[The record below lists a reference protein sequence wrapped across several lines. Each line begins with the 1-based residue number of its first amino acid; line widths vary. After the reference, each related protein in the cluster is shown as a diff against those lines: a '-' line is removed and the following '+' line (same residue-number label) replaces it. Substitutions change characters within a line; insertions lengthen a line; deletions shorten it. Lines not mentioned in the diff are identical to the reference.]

1 MHRKPLAALAAALS
15 ALAVASIAFA
25 HGGAPSS
32 FQATSATFTAD
43 TVSAV
48 RSSSC
53 TGADGTYV
61 RTRAKYTGTSTSS
74 DSRLDGALEVRAN
87 TVYNTTTKLGVV
99 GGSFRV
105 KTEDGRTVG
114 TFRAVDSDG
123 SLAGF
128 AQGGSRKAR
137 ATLLANLSAT
147 FDPAS
152 GFSDGKL
159 GKGSASDTAVFVSGR
174 CKRGSSGPSGP
185 TGVAGVSSAGKSHKA
200 GKHGKHRR
208 RR

>member
-15 ALAVASIAFA
+15 VLALAGIAFA
-25 HGGAPSS
+25 HGGSPSS
-32 FQATSATFTAD
+32 FQATSATFTAG
-43 TVSAV
+43 AAGAAK
-48 RSSSC
+48 SSSC

-61 RTRAKYTGTSTSS
+61 RTRARYTGTSTSS
-74 DSRLDGALEVRAN
+74 DARLDGALEVRAS
-87 TVYNTTTKLGVV
+87 TVYNMTTKLGVV
-99 GGSFRV
+99 TGSFRV
-105 KTEDGRTVG
+105 KTADGRTVG

-152 GFSDGKL
+152 GFSEGKL
-159 GKGSASDTAVFVSGR
+159 GKGSASDTALFVSGR
-174 CKRGSSGPSGP
+174 CKRGSTGASGP
-185 TGVAGVSSAGKSHKA
+185 TGATGVSSAGKGHKA